1 MCVHYWMLN
10 SSDKGVCK
18 FCGEEKE
25 FLSPLIRLTK
35 LEKSEVK
42 RPFNHDFYMK
52 GRICLNELN
61 VQ

>member
-1 MCVHYWMLN
+1 MLN